1 METTR
6 LISAFFF
13 TSKQTLIMFDIWFLI
28 FGFPSYSYEKELPGN
43 KWKLKIHII
52 DNGILFD
59 CFNLKKSHKRRFQVY
74 VNVRYFFALNRD
86 LIRSYYLTLYLMHIW
101 NYYIHCSITW
111 QVASLCFKIKL
122 MEDEIKILFGCPI
135 RCNVETTQGFVD
147 IDVQH
152 SF

>member
-13 TSKQTLIMFDIWFLI
+13 IFYFKPTLIMFDIWFLI
-28 FGFPSYSYEKELPGN
+28 FDFSIYSYEKELPGN
-43 KWKLKIHII
+43 KLKLKIHII

-86 LIRSYYLTLYLMHIW
+86 LIRNYYLTLYLMRMW
-101 NYYIHCSITW
+101 NYSTHCSLTW
-111 QVASLCFKIKL
+111 QRRILVFQNKINKGWNKNTIWL
-122 MEDEIKILFGCPI
+122 SDQM
-135 RCNVETTQGFVD
+135 
-147 IDVQH
+147 
-152 SF
+152 

>member
-13 TSKQTLIMFDIWFLI
+13 ISKQTLIMFDIWFLV
-28 FGFPSYSYEKELPGN
+28 FDFPIYEKGLPGN

-74 VNVRYFFALNRD
+74 VNIRYIVALNRD
-86 LIRSYYLTLYLMHIW
+86 LIRSYYLTLYLMRIW
-101 NYYIHCSITW
+101 NHYTYCSVTW
-111 QVASLCFKIKL
+111 QCRILVFQDKI
-122 MEDEIKILFGCPI
+122 DGGWNKILFGCPI

>member
-13 TSKQTLIMFDIWFLI
+13 ISKQTLIIFDIWFLI
-28 FGFPSYSYEKELPGN
+28 FGFPIYSYEKELPGN
-43 KWKLKIHII
+43 KRKLKIHII

-86 LIRSYYLTLYLMHIW
+86 LIRSYYLTLYLMRIW
-101 NYYIHCSITW
+101 NYYTHCSITW
-111 QVASLCFKIKL
+111 QCRILVFQDKINGGWNKNTIWL
-122 MEDEIKILFGCPI
+122 SDQI
-135 RCNVETTQGFVD
+135 
-147 IDVQH
+147 
-152 SF
+152 

>member
-1 METTR
+1 MSEYKRNVLHTINFFCILFYFKTNFDYVWY
-6 LISAFFF
+6 LI
-13 TSKQTLIMFDIWFLI
+13 LDIWFPDLFI
-28 FGFPSYSYEKELPGN
+28 WKELPGN

-86 LIRSYYLTLYLMHIW
+86 LIRSYYLTLYLMRIW

-111 QVASLCFKIKL
+111 QCRILVFQDKINGGWNKNTIWL
-122 MEDEIKILFGCPI
+122 SDQM
-135 RCNVETTQGFVD
+135 
-147 IDVQH
+147 
-152 SF
+152 

>member
-13 TSKQTLIMFDIWFLI
+13 ISKQTLIMFDVLYLILDIWFPDQSTP
-28 FGFPSYSYEKELPGN
+28 FYSYEKELPGN
-43 KWKLKIHII
+43 KRKLKIYMI

-86 LIRSYYLTLYLMHIW
+86 LIRSYYLTLYLMRIW
-101 NYYIHCSITW
+101 NYYIHCSNTW
-111 QVASLCFKIKL
+111 QCRILVFQDKINGEWNKNTIWL
-122 MEDEIKILFGCPI
+122 SDQM
-135 RCNVETTQGFVD
+135 
-147 IDVQH
+147 
-152 SF
+152 